1 LSDTAVFEPPLVDF
15 FLGPSEWL
23 GCLIVGGD
31 ESIDVLLQLLEGGE
45 GSAAQRLALEDGKP
59 SLDLIK
65 PRRARRDE
73 MEMDFWVFLE
83 PTLVLLMGVEIVEDD
98 VEFSIREGGNDIVH
112 EAEELDTAAPL
123 GMRRN
128 DLSGGDFERC
138 EQGS

>member
-1 LSDTAVFEPPLVDF
+1 MSDTAAFEPPLVDF

-73 MEMDFWVFLE
+73 MKMDFWVFLE
-83 PTLVLLMGVEIVEDD
+83 PTLVLRSSYGCSDC
-98 VEFSIREGGNDIVH
+98 RG
-112 EAEELDTAAPL
+112 
-123 GMRRN
+123 
-128 DLSGGDFERC
+128 
-138 EQGS
+138 